1 MRSGP
6 VLAVIAA
13 VLALSSCSSAN
24 NSTSSDAT
32 VAPPGTSANT
42 SPPGPSAPIAAD
54 AGFLA
59 CEVTDTDGINDGSFN
74 ASAYQGLQQ
83 AKAVDSSITYSYLGS
98 PSTSDYAP
106 NIDAFLDRNC
116 GIIVT
121 VGSDMGNATQAA
133 AQQNPGRRF
142 AIVNYSYSPNIP
154 NVLGLTYETNQGAF
168 LGGYLAAAMSKSGAV
183 GTFGGQNIPSVT
195 MYMDGFVA
203 GVRYYDQ
210 VHRAHIKAFGWS
222 PSGGRTGANP
232 FNGNGLFTNDLTNQ
246 ALGKTAAQTLISQ
259 GADVIF
265 PVAGAVSLGAAAAAQ
280 SANAAGRRVAMEWVD
295 SDGCVSVPQYCS
307 LFITSVEEGIVPS
320 VKGAVLASTD
330 GSFEGGVYVGNLAN
344 GGVALAPF
352 HLFASKVPVS
362 LQAELPAIAKG
373 IESGKISVDPTHYPA
388 S

>member
-1 MRSGP
+1 
-6 VLAVIAA
+6 VAA
-13 VLALSSCSSAN
+13 LALLALASCSSPN
-24 NSTSSDAT
+24 NSPSSDAT

-42 SPPGPSAPIAAD
+42 SPPGPSEPIAAD
-54 AGFLA
+54 ASFRA
-59 CEVTDTDGINDGSFN
+59 CEVTNTDGINDRSFN
-74 ASAYQGLQQ
+74 ASAYQGLEE
-83 AKAVDSSITYSYLGS
+83 ARSVESSITYSYLGS
-98 PSTSDYAP
+98 TSTADYTP
-106 NIDAFLDRNC
+106 NINTFLGRNC

-121 VGSDMGNATQAA
+121 VGADMGSATQAA

-154 NVLGLTYETNQGAF
+154 NVLGLTYQTNQGAF
-168 LGGYLAAAMSKSGAV
+168 LGGYLAAVMSKSGAV

-222 PSGGRTGANP
+222 PSGGRTAANP
-232 FNGNGLFTNDLTNQ
+232 LTGSGLFTNDLTNQ
-246 ALGKTAAQTLISQ
+246 SLGKTDAQTLISE

-265 PVAGAVSLGAAAAAQ
+265 PVAGAVSLGAAAAVQ
-280 SANAAGRRVAMEWVD
+280 SANAAGRSVALEWAD
-295 SDGCVSVPQYCS
+295 GDGCVSAPQYCS

-330 GSFEGGVYVGNLAN
+330 GTFEGGVYVGNLVN
-344 GGVALAPF
+344 GGVTLAPF
-352 HLFASKVPVS
+352 HHFASRVPVS
-362 LQAELPAIAKG
+362 TQAELQSIAKG
-373 IESGKISVDPTHYPA
+373 VESGKISVDATHYPA